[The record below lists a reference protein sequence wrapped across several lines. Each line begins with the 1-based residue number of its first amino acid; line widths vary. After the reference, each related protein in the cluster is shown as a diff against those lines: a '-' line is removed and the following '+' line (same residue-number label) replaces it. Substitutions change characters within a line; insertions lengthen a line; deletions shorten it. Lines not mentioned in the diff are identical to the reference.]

1 MLRSSWD
8 IEQYARHHISEL
20 TAEMQR
26 RQQAQR
32 AARKTPGLFFHLRQ
46 RAGLA
51 LIRAGQ
57 ALAGTE
63 ARRAIGRHRCASRG
77 EFAWHCTCLGCVN

>member
-8 IEQYARHHISEL
+8 VEQYARHHISEL

-32 AARKTPGLFFHLRQ
+32 VARQAPDVFFHLRQ

-63 ARRAIGRHRCASRG
+63 ARRPGRTASVRLAG
-77 EFAWHCTCLGCVN
+77 

>member
-20 TAEMQR
+20 TAEMQH
-26 RQQAQR
+26 RQQA
-32 AARKTPGLFFHLRQ
+32 ACVAPTPPGLFFQLRQ

-57 ALAGTE
+57 ALAEPEG
-63 ARRAIGRHRCASRG
+63 RRTSRSASVRLAG
-77 EFAWHCTCLGCVN
+77 

>member
-8 IEQYARHHISEL
+8 FEQYARHHISEL
-20 TAEMQR
+20 TAEMQH
-26 RQQAQR
+26 RQQVQR
-32 AARKTPGLFFHLRQ
+32 VAPTSPGVFVHLRQ
-46 RAGLA
+46 RIGLA

-63 ARRAIGRHRCASRG
+63 ARRTSTATVRLAG
-77 EFAWHCTCLGCVN
+77 

>member
-1 MLRSSWD
+1 MLRNSWD
-8 IEQYARHHISEL
+8 IEQYARLHISEL

-26 RQQAQR
+26 RKQVQRVARQA
-32 AARKTPGLFFHLRQ
+32 PGLLSHLRQ
-46 RAGLA
+46 RAGLS

-63 ARRAIGRHRCASRG
+63 SLRPGRTASVRLAG
-77 EFAWHCTCLGCVN
+77 